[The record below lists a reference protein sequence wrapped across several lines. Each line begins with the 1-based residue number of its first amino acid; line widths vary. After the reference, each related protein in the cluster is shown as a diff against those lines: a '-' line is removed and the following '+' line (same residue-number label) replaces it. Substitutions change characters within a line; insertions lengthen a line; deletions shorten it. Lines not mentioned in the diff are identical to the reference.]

1 MRDLRS
7 ARRERGAPVLEEAPI
22 FSRTMVKA
30 RCDFLMFITRV
41 IGKIKNLLFWAL
53 AYSFCGLCAC
63 LVLLKLLWHIIRK
76 PAESFQ
82 WTERETLPA
91 CLNDTSLGTHC
102 YVRIK
107 ESGLRFHYV
116 AAGERGKPLMLLLH
130 GFPEF
135 WYSWRYQLQ
144 EFKCEFRVIA
154 VDLRGYGESDAP
166 VGRENYQLDCLIT
179 DIKEIVDS
187 LGYKKCVLIG
197 HDWGGLIAWCF
208 AIYYPEMLNKII
220 ILNCPHPAVFC
231 DYVMRHPSQLIKL
244 SYFFFCQVPWLP
256 EFALT
261 INDFKVLKYL
271 FTSQSTGI
279 RTKECRMT
287 ADEIEAYL
295 YIFSQRG
302 AFSGPLDHFRNVFSL
317 PLSQNEVVSPTLLL
331 WGEKEGFLEF
341 RMAQL
346 SKSYVRN
353 YFRLHVV
360 PEASHWL
367 QQDQPQLVNRLIWA
381 FLKEGNH

>member
-1 MRDLRS
+1 
-7 ARRERGAPVLEEAPI
+7 
-22 FSRTMVKA
+22 MVKA
-30 RCDFLMFITRV
+30 LCDFLMFLTRV
-41 IGKIKNLLFWAL
+41 TGKIKNLLFWAL
-53 AYSFCGLCAC
+53 AYSFCGFCAC

-116 AAGERGKPLMLLLH
+116 AAGDRGKPLMLLLH

-135 WYSWRYQLQ
+135 WFSWRYQLQ
-144 EFKCEFRVIA
+144 EFKCEFRVVA

-208 AIYYPEMLNKII
+208 AIYYPEMLNRVI
-220 ILNCPHPAVFC
+220 ILNCPHPAVFS
-231 DYVMRHPSQLIKL
+231 DYVMRHPSQLIKS

-261 INDFKVLKYL
+261 MNDFKVLKYL

-279 RTKECRMT
+279 RSKECRMT
-287 ADEIEAYL
+287 ADEMEAYL

-302 AFSGPLDHFRNVFSL
+302 AFSGPLDHFRNVFSSL
-317 PLSQNEVVSPTLLL
+317 PLNQNEVVSPTLLL
-331 WGEKEGFLEF
+331 WGEKEGFMEF

-353 YFRLHVV
+353 CFRLHVV

-381 FLKEGNH
+381 FLKEGNQ

>member
-1 MRDLRS
+1 
-7 ARRERGAPVLEEAPI
+7 
-22 FSRTMVKA
+22 MVKPL
-30 RCDFLMFITRV
+30 CDFLMFTTRLLV
-41 IGKIKNLLFWAL
+41 KTKNLLFWAL

-63 LVLLKLLWHIIRK
+63 LVSLKLLWHIIRN
-76 PAESFQ
+76 PAETFQ
-82 WTERETLPA
+82 WIVRETLPA

-144 EFKCEFRVIA
+144 EFKSVFRVVA

-166 VGRENYQLDCLIT
+166 IGRENYQLDCLIT
-179 DIKEIVDS
+179 DVKDIVES

-208 AIYYPEMLNKII
+208 AIYYPEMVNKIV
-220 ILNCPHPAVFC
+220 ILNCPHPTAFC
-231 DYVMRHPSQLIKL
+231 DYMVRHPSQLIKS
-244 SYFFFCQVPWLP
+244 SYLFFFQVPWLP
-256 EFALT
+256 EFVLT
-261 INDFKVLKYL
+261 ISDFKVLKYL

-279 RTKECRMT
+279 RTKGCRMT
-287 ADEIEAYL
+287 SDEIEAYL
-295 YIFSQRG
+295 YIFSQPG
-302 AFSGPLDHFRNVFSL
+302 AFSGPLSHFRNIFSSL
-317 PLSQNEVVSPTLLL
+317 PLNQNEVMSPTLLL
-331 WGEKEGFLEF
+331 WGEKEEFLEF
-341 RMAQL
+341 GMAEVT
-346 SKSYVRN
+346 KTYVRN
-353 YFRLHVV
+353 RFRLSVV

-367 QQDQPQLVNRLIWA
+367 QQDQPEVVNNLIWA
-381 FLKEGNH
+381 FLKEDDQ